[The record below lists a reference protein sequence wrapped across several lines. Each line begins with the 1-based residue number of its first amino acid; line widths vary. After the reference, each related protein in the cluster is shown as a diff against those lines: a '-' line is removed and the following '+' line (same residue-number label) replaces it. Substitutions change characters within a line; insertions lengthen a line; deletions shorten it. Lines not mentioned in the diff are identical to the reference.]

1 LANAGVVIDAGTVG
15 EAVASPITL
24 GVVLGLVIG
33 KPLGITLFAWLAVR
47 VGWATLPAQ
56 ASWRTLHGVSWLG
69 GIGFTMSLFIAGLAF
84 SDASLLDSAKVG
96 ILGASLVAGIAG
108 WAMLRRVK

>member
-1 LANAGVVIDAGTVG
+1 
-15 EAVASPITL
+15 
-24 GVVLGLVIG
+24 
-33 KPLGITLFAWLAVR
+33 
-47 VGWATLPAQ
+47 
-56 ASWRTLHGVSWLG
+56 
-69 GIGFTMSLFIAGLAF
+69 MSLFIAGLAF